1 MGNEELHEIEKEIK
15 YKHSKKDKPEID
27 NNLYINHISILNRYI
42 NYVPDFL
49 KISLIST
56 EKQIKN
62 SLNDFNKQYID
73 GLIEIE
79 PSNKFQNFEE
89 KLIVFK
95 TNLQKLKID
104 WTEGSNYVNINRDK
118 LIESSIEELSKVN
131 LYREIKVKFKGE
143 EEGDAGG
150 IMREWLTSLFKE
162 FQKPEN
168 KLFIKADTSDF
179 SIKVYHDK
187 NIDKNK
193 FKIFDFI

>member
-118 LIESSIEELSKVN
+118 LLKN
-131 LYREIKVKFKGE
+131 Y
-143 EEGDAGG
+143 
-150 IMREWLTSLFKE
+150 
-162 FQKPEN
+162 QK
-168 KLFIKADTSDF
+168 
-179 SIKVYHDK
+179 
-187 NIDKNK
+187 
-193 FKIFDFI
+193 